1 MKRIN
6 LEIYDQ
12 KDLLEVLNY
21 AQEEYKYRAKFD
33 TDGIS
38 KYWIQRIEQLKKVV
52 KGERVFDLGNIQ
64 SSMLTMEDR
73 R

>member
-1 MKRIN
+1 MKTIN
-6 LEIYDQ
+6 LEVYDQ
-12 KDLLEVLNY
+12 KDLLQVLNY

-33 TDGIS
+33 PVA
-38 KYWIQRIEQLKKVV
+38 KYWIQRINQLKKVI
-52 KGERVFDLGNIQ
+52 KGEKLSDLGNIQ

>member
-12 KDLLEVLNY
+12 KDLLDVLNY
-21 AQEEYKYRAKFD
+21 AQEEYKFRARFD
-33 TDGIS
+33 PVA
-38 KYWIQRIEQLKKVV
+38 KYWIHRIEQLKKVV
-52 KGERVFDLGNIQ
+52 KGDRISDLGNIQ